1 MTQSNREERVFWVG
15 LAALLLV
22 GIFLGVRAERGVRVV
37 LSAQSG
43 QSGGGTTV
51 TADAE
56 GQAMRVLLTELDA
69 KSARIEQAP
78 AADRDPFR
86 EPAPKLLAQTAP
98 VPATPRPTPKPPPR
112 VKPSLG
118 ALLYDE
124 VNPSV
129 QLRVGT
135 LTSDWLHRG
144 ENFKDWTVVEIRPGA
159 VTVSQDGDTVV
170 LRPS

>member
-1 MTQSNREERVFWVG
+1 MKQSNREERGFWVG
-15 LAALLLV
+15 LAALLLA
-22 GIFLGVRAERGVRVV
+22 GIFLGVRTERGVSAV
-37 LSAQSG
+37 LAA
-43 QSGGGTTV
+43 QSGGGS
-51 TADAE
+51 TATGDAD
-56 GQAMRVLLTELDA
+56 GPAMRTLLAELDA
-69 KSARIEQAP
+69 KSARIEQAT

-86 EPAPKLLAQTAP
+86 EPAPKLEAQTAP
-98 VPATPRPTPKPPPR
+98 SPAPPRPAPPPPPPR
-112 VKPSLG
+112 VPPSLG